1 MKNILYATIFLTFFS
16 LAQEIDEEYLESL
29 PESIRQDIIE
39 KARAQEDLQKP
50 VYRRASSTMIDK
62 DEQELAESEDS
73 LIFGKKFFDTI
84 QTSFM
89 PINDPNLDDKY
100 VLDFGDVLELQLIGQ
115 ENSIELYEIKRD
127 GSVNIPVIGKVLIS
141 GLPLSEAT
149 DLIKAKVNQ
158 AFIGT
163 QAFVSLTNIR
173 DITILVSGNAFNPGI
188 YTLNGN
194 SNILHALNMA
204 GGINDYGSYRDI
216 RLIRNNET
224 IDTLDIYDV
233 LVSGKTNFATG
244 LRTGDSIVV
253 SPRGKQVSI
262 QSGVV
267 RKGIY
272 ELTEN
277 EDFSDLIR
285 YANGIS
291 LNADTNNVLI
301 KRIYKG
307 QSKIINIDFE
317 DIKTYPVERGDS
329 LFIGEYKLDSVTIKG
344 AVKYPGIY
352 LIPKGTK
359 ISELIVDAGGYEESA
374 YPFGGFLNSQKSLE
388 INRQSKEKLYNK
400 FLDNYISKPLISNN
414 SNQNLSLVLE
424 QLKNI
429 PVSGRIIAEFDLDVI
444 SAKPYLDTILEDGD
458 EILIPTITQQIFV
471 QGEVSNPGAARYSP
485 NKEIGYYINNAG
497 GSLDSAD
504 LRNIFIVHPNGETT
518 NLASNARS
526 SFFVQNENILVYPGS
541 IIYVP
546 KKSDLTSSI
555 EVASIWAPIISSI
568 ALSLTSL
575 SVLNNTNWVMRFFFY

>member
-149 DLIKAKVNQ
+149 NLIKAKVNQ
-158 AFIGT
+158 AFVGT
-163 QAFVSLTNIR
+163 EVFISLTNIR

-307 QSKIINIDFE
+307 QSKIINLDFE

-344 AVKYPGIY
+344 AVKYPGMY

-400 FLDNYISKPLISNN
+400 FLDNYMSKPLISNN

-424 QLKNI
+424 QLKNT

-575 SVLNNTNWVMRFFFY
+575 SVLNNTN